1 MMNDFVA
8 QFDFAWSW
16 LGLGFA
22 LAMFGVLFLTDVF
35 RSNTAK
41 SRLWDGQWF
50 AWLIAPMYMLHQFEE
65 YALHY
70 DWAKLSHPF
79 ANMICEKV
87 GYLPYPD
94 CPIPVQHYW
103 LVNMSLWL
111 FAMIGAKFYRK
122 NPMVALAPFGL
133 IFSNGLLHIVGWL
146 VSGNSLLDSAS
157 GGTITSI
164 LLFIPVSVWL
174 GFVLTKQKVMSV
186 WAYGAT
192 LLAGTIGHL
201 ILFGAY
207 ASLDKGGV
215 VALYT
220 FDLLAIGSPLLWAWL
235 LSRWFLANK

>member
-1 MMNDFVA
+1 MNHFVEK
-8 QFDFAWSW
+8 FDFAWSW
-16 LGLGFA
+16 LGLGFS
-22 LAMFGVLFLTDVF
+22 LAMLGVLFLSDTF
-35 RSNTAK
+35 RGDIRQ
-41 SRLWDGQWF
+41 SRFFDGQWF

-70 DWAKLSHPF
+70 DWATLTHPF

-87 GYLPYPD
+87 GYSPYPD
-94 CPIPVQHYW
+94 CPIPLQHYW
-103 LVNMSLWL
+103 LVNMSLWA
-111 FAMIGAKFYRK
+111 FAMIGAKFYQK

-133 IFSNGLLHIVGWL
+133 IFSNGVLHIAGWL
-146 VSGNSLLDSAS
+146 VSGNSLLNPAS

-164 LLFIPVSVWL
+164 VLFVPVSIWL
-174 GFVLTKQKVMSV
+174 GIVLVKQKVMSA

-215 VALYT
+215 VALYV

-235 LSRWFLANK
+235 FSRFLLKR